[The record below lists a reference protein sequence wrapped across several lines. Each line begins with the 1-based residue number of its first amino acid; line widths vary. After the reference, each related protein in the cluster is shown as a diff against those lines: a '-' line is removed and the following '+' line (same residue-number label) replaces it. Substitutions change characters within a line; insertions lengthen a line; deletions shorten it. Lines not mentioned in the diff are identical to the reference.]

1 VGDDEYD
8 FASIGQRNKFGSNRI
23 RRNVSFCQDGV
34 FSQRKSSRDFRH
46 RNDSSG
52 EVVTIKLKIHAF

>member
-8 FASIGQRNKFGSNRI
+8 FASIGQRNKFGSNRA
-23 RRNVSFCQDGV
+23 RRNVSFCQGGV

-52 EVVTIKLKIHAF
+52 